1 MARRTRLLILIL
13 FLVVFMVVVPIMAFL
28 GFFKTDLKLEVKKK
42 AVVVDLHGPLHEYYP
57 HLSPDLVF
65 GKREPTLTEI
75 IGCIDHAA
83 EDDRVEGLIVRAM
96 ISEAGVA
103 KCEEIRAAIH
113 RFRETG
119 KLVVAFSP
127 LLVNRHYLVACAA
140 DSIFMP
146 PSGYLMVQGPAFST
160 MHIRGML
167 DKLGISPNIHRIG
180 DYKSAAEFFTETRN
194 TPEVREMMQWL
205 LDDFHNGFITTI
217 AEERGVEAATVRGWV
232 DHALFS
238 PQRALETGL
247 IDGIR
252 YWDQVDTMFT
262 EGGAKLVPMRD
273 YIRTEGIMQSSVFFQ
288 GVAVIHAQG
297 TITMGESGFDF
308 ASGPTTGSSTVA
320 RELRRA
326 RKNDRIKAV
335 ILRVDS
341 PGGDGLAGDM
351 ISREVELTARTKPV
365 VVSMSDLAA
374 SGGYEIAYRADRIV
388 ALPGTITGSIGSIT
402 GKFNMRGFYD
412 KIGLTKDEVGS
423 GGKSLI
429 FSDYRDFSEDEW
441 AVVDEAHWAFYRN
454 WIEEIARFRR
464 MRIGEI
470 DSIARGRVWTGAQA
484 LERGLIDEVGGLERA
499 LEIACELAE
508 IDDPAR
514 VSVIHLPRRLT
525 LLQSLLSGGLFDDTV
540 AYLMHRTV
548 FERLLDNGVRCAG
561 PVPWMRML
569 HGCENG
575 NVRLK

>member
-13 FLVVFMVVVPIMAFL
+13 FLAVFMVVVPIMAFL
-28 GFFKTDLKLEVKKK
+28 GFFKTDLKLEAKKK
-42 AVVVDLHGPLHEYYP
+42 AIVVDLHGSLHDYYP

-83 EDDRVEGLIVRAM
+83 GDDRVEGLVVRIM
-96 ISEAGVA
+96 ISEAGAA
-103 KCEEIRAAIH
+103 KCEEIREAIH
-113 RFRETG
+113 RFREAG
-119 KLVVAFSP
+119 KTVVAFSP

-140 DSIFMP
+140 DSVFMP

-160 MHIRGML
+160 THIRGML

-194 TPEVREMMQWL
+194 TPEVREMLQWL
-205 LDDFHNGFITTI
+205 LDDFLGGFIATI
-217 AEERGVEAATVRGWV
+217 AEERGAETATVRGWL
-232 DHALFS
+232 DRALFS

-252 YWDQVDTMFT
+252 YWDQVDALFT
-262 EGGAKLVPMRD
+262 DGGAKLVPMRD
-273 YIRTEGIMQSSVFFQ
+273 YIRTAGIMQSSVFFQ

-308 ASGPTTGSSTVA
+308 ASGPTAGSGTVV

-326 RKNDRIKAV
+326 RDNDRIKAV

-351 ISREVELTARTKPV
+351 ISREVELTARKKPV

-412 KIGLTKDEVGS
+412 KIGVTKDEMGA

-429 FSDYRDFSEDEW
+429 FSDYRDFSEEEW

-454 WIEEIARFRR
+454 WIEEIARFRK
-464 MRIGEI
+464 MRVGEV

-484 LERGLIDEVGGLERA
+484 LEHGLIDEIGGFERA
-499 LEIACELAE
+499 LEIACDLAG
-508 IDDPAR
+508 IDDPSR
-514 VSVIHLPRRLT
+514 VSVIHLPKRLT

-540 AYLMHRTV
+540 AHLVHRTV
-548 FERLLDNGVRCAG
+548 FDRFLDNGVLFTRS
-561 PVPWMRML
+561 VPWMRMVD
-569 HGCENG
+569 GCGEG
-575 NVRLK
+575 DVR